1 MGMLNPGRSIEG
13 QMRVVK
19 TKVELVRACRE
30 AARPLGLVP
39 TMGALHD
46 GHLTLVRQAREEN
59 QTLAVSIFV
68 NPTQFSPQEDLAQ
81 YPRDLDRDL
90 GLLRGEG
97 ADLVFVPPAEEIYPP
112 EFDTWVQVGALGER
126 LEGAHR
132 PGHFRGVTTVLTKLL
147 NLAGPDRAYFGQ
159 KDGQQAAVVRQLA
172 RDLDMG
178 LEIVVV
184 PTVRDSDGLALSSRN
199 AYLTA
204 EERRAAPVVYRALCK
219 AQELR
224 SQGLDDAGRLRK
236 EVEDV
241 LAGEPLVGRIE
252 YVSVAGAENLEE
264 LAEVRGRAMV
274 SVAVHIGKARLI
286 DNVILE

>member
-1 MGMLNPGRSIEG
+1 
-13 QMRVVK
+13 MRIVE
-19 TKVELVRACRE
+19 TKEELVRACRA

-59 QTLAVSIFV
+59 QTLAVTIFV

-90 GLLRGEG
+90 GLLRGESV
-97 ADLVFVPPAEEIYPP
+97 DLVFVPPAEEIYPP
-112 EFDTWVQVGALGER
+112 GFDTWVQVGALAER
-126 LEGAHR
+126 LEGANR
-132 PGHFRGVTTVLTKLL
+132 PGHFRGVTTVLTKLF
-147 NLAGPDRAYFGQ
+147 NLIGPDRAYFGQ
-159 KDGQQAAVVRQLA
+159 KDGQQTVVVRQLA

-178 LEIVVV
+178 VEIVAV

-199 AYLTA
+199 VYLTA
-204 EERRAAPVVYRALCK
+204 EERRAAPVIYRALCK
-219 AQELR
+219 ARELR
-224 SQGLDDAGRLRK
+224 SQGVEDCGRLRQA
-236 EVEDV
+236 VEEV

-252 YVSVAGAENLEE
+252 YVSVASAENLEE
-264 LAEVRGRAMV
+264 LAEAKGRAMV
-274 SVAVHIGKARLI
+274 SVAVHFGKTRLI